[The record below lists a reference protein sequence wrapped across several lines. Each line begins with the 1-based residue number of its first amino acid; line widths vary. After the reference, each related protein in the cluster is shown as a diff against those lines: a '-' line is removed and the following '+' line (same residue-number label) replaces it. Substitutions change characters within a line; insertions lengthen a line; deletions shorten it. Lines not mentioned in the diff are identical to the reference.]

1 MNPGQ
6 EKFLHFILE
15 RVSSENQEQAK
26 QLLNESFSKQ
36 NDGTFNQAYL
46 MYFIPKML
54 ELIQSEH
61 LEEVKGIM
69 QQFQGNIKA

>member
-36 NDGTFNQAYL
+36 NDSTFNQAYL
-46 MYFIPKML
+46 MDFIPKML

-69 QQFQGNIKA
+69 QQFQSNIKA